1 MKYKFRDIVQDYSYT
16 CLEELRVDLM
26 ETMQYLEKTTHQNTY
41 INIILSKDN
50 AKKMYELLK
59 DSEYK
64 KVAFHLASDY
74 PDDEEL
80 DADKVVITI
89 NSDSEII
96 IEELNMALLC
106 GYDFL
111 VIDKSIPEYE
121 EITKRYTDDMDS
133 SDYILRFTIE

>member
-16 CLEELRVDLM
+16 CLDELRVDLM

-64 KVAFHLASDY
+64 GVAFHLNPDF
-74 PDDEEL
+74 PDDDEL
-80 DADKVVITI
+80 NADKVVITI

-96 IEELNMALLC
+96 VEELNTSLTC
-106 GYDFL
+106 GFSFL
-111 VIDKSIPEYE
+111 VIDKSIPEFE
-121 EITKRYTDDMDS
+121 DITKRYTEDIDS
-133 SDYILRFTIE
+133 SNYILRFKIE

>member
-1 MKYKFRDIVQDYSYT
+1 MKYKFAKKVQDYSYC
-16 CLEELRVDLM
+16 CLDELRVDLM

-41 INIILSKDN
+41 INIILSKNN

-64 KVAFHLASDY
+64 KVAFHLAPDY

-121 EITKRYTDDMDS
+121 EITKRYTEDMDS